1 MGSLILVY
9 LSLRKLITHRTIISG
24 IRCLRRLCSSLSCDT
39 WLNTPDIL
47 RLRSV
52 TTCYGPGLPHI
63 AYTCSVIICI
73 TVSADLPGLA
83 PICVSSRRLF
93 VSASYDIL
101 LAITR
106 SSSFPIILR
115 SAISRYD
122 FRSV

>member
-1 MGSLILVY
+1 M
-9 LSLRKLITHRTIISG
+9 
-24 IRCLRRLCSSLSCDT
+24 
-39 WLNTPDIL
+39 L
-47 RLRSV
+47 RLRNVITYYS
-52 TTCYGPGLPHI
+52 PSLPHI
-63 AYTCSVIICI
+63 AYTYSVIICI

-83 PICVSSRRLF
+83 SICVSGRRLF